1 MFGMA
6 NLAITLPTLFIVF
19 SNTLPVA
26 AANPAK
32 IPDSFEYL
40 VTSDDGET
48 YFGKVL
54 AVNGNNTVIRV
65 KSVSSD
71 GKLTESTQII
81 DCIKKSFRSGLN
93 EPQKINPNT
102 VASVWHQ
109 FACR

>member
-1 MFGMA
+1 MSGTI
-6 NLAITLPTLFIVF
+6 NLAITLPALFILL
-19 SNTLPVA
+19 SNALPVA

-32 IPDSFEYL
+32 TPDSFEYL

-54 AVNGNNTVIRV
+54 AINGNNTVIRV
-65 KSVSSD
+65 KSVSPD

-93 EPQKINPNT
+93 EPQAINPNT
-102 VASVWHQ
+102 AAYVWYQ